1 MMVTLKRVVVAL
13 FLCCVVPS
21 LRAQRM
27 IAGSGGP
34 RFTMTWFN
42 MEDLNNRFEKGEIE
56 NFPMPQRYLGGGG
69 SGIIGGIILGGWGF
83 NGEEIL
89 EGDSVDV
96 RVFYGGGYFQSGY
109 ILPLPKN
116 PNIGI
121 VLGIGSYSSILD
133 FIPHSLEDIPFDTL
147 LTDGGAKRIS
157 RVTGD
162 GLSLAIGAQINL
174 FLKRGIL
181 FIGPSVEGG
190 YIFSKSSWKLW
201 DGKGLIDSPDL
212 KPTGLYLSISLLF
225 GGGF

>member
-1 MMVTLKRVVVAL
+1 MVTLRKVGAVAL
-13 FLCCVVPS
+13 LLCTFS
-21 LRAQRM
+21 NLKTQRM
-27 IAGSGGP
+27 VAGSGGP

-42 MEDLNNRFEKGEIE
+42 MEDLNSRFKENGIE
-56 NFPMPQRYLGGGG
+56 RIPMPQRYFGGGG
-69 SGIIGGIILGGWGF
+69 SGIVGGIILGGWGF
-83 NGEEIL
+83 NGEGIL
-89 EGDSVDV
+89 NGDSVDV
-96 RVFYGGGYFQSGY
+96 RISYGGGYFQPGY

-133 FIPHSLEDIPFDTL
+133 FIPQSLEDIPFDTL
-147 LTDGGAKRIS
+147 LTDEGAKRIS

-174 FLKRGIL
+174 FLKKGFF

-190 YIFSKSSWKLW
+190 YIFSKPSWKLW
-201 DGKGLIDSPDL
+201 DGKGLVNFPKP
-212 KPTGLYLSISLLF
+212 KPTGPYLSLSLLF